1 MVQGTP
7 VRHPGPSTAL
17 AKGSAWCV
25 RGCGEQAPRE
35 CSFSGTG
42 APNEARG
49 AGDGRG
55 VAARSR
61 RFGFLPPVLHGATLP
76 ARAELGQNAQDY
88 YGQLV

>member
-1 MVQGTP
+1 MQGTT

-17 AKGSAWCV
+17 AKGSAWRV

-35 CSFSGTG
+35 WRSVGRGLQTRPVGQGT
-42 APNEARG
+42 AT
-49 AGDGRG
+49 G
-55 VAARSR
+55 VAARSH

-88 YGQLV
+88 GQLV